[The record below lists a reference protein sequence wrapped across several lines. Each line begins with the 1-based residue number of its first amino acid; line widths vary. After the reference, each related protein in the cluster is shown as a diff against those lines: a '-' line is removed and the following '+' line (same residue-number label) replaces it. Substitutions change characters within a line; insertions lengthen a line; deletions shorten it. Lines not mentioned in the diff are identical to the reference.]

1 MALMATFF
9 AYDAQGTNLVH
20 PIQPELV
27 GQNLSQL
34 QDERGDFLIQALLSK
49 LNQVVGITN
58 ICGAN
63 PQVLRLSLNSD
74 IRLGLTTG
82 NG

>member
-1 MALMATFF
+1 MNAVTF
-9 AYDAQGTNLVH
+9 
-20 PIQPELV
+20 
-27 GQNLSQL
+27 S
-34 QDERGDFLIQALLSK
+34 SK
-49 LNQVVGITN
+49 RYFSKPNRVVGITN

-63 PQVLRLSLNSD
+63 PQVEKLSLNSA